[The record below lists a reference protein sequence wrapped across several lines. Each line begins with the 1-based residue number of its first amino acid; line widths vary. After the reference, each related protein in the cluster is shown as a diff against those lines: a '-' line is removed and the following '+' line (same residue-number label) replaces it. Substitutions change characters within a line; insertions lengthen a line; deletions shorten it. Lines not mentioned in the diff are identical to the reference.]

1 MGFPNEATQFKP
13 GQSGNPAGKPKG
25 RSVTARL
32 RDLLDSMELGG
43 KAIPNGKQVADLLA
57 EVIIKN
63 ALKGDH
69 KFVATV
75 LDRTEGKV
83 VDRTEAVDADGGPG
97 VSHSVEVE
105 FVDAAERSDEDQDST
120 AEETPTGL

>member
-1 MGFPNEATQFKP
+1 MPPNLENLKPWKP

-32 RDLLDSMELGG
+32 RDLLDAVELGG
-43 KAIPNGKQVADLLA
+43 KPVPDGKQVADLLA
-57 EVIIKN
+57 EVILKN

-69 KFVATV
+69 RFVSTV

-83 VDRTEAVDADGGPG
+83 ADKTDGEPNGNPDAKPRIIIPGSAGTESRP
-97 VSHSVEVE
+97 E
-105 FVDAAERSDEDQDST
+105 AEGSPRKRKP
-120 AEETPTGL
+120 AP